1 MRDLEHL
8 NLASLKE
15 RGWTPALVK
24 EFLGEPDKTKVNPF
38 YKSAAPQ
45 KLYRVDRVREIEQR
59 AAFLEKKAVAT
70 QRSRAALARAE
81 VARQALLAEVLPN
94 VRVRRLKLNELR
106 RRALASKKE
115 RDEFHGDFGGNPAN
129 AEERHIHRWMVN
141 FARHELSNYDE
152 VREKYAGKVGVHDA
166 AEAVRSA
173 VLAKIAVFWPELQ
186 EACRLAERNEEDLF
200 Y

>member
-1 MRDLEHL
+1 MRDPEHL

-45 KLYRVDRVREIEQR
+45 KLYRVDRVREIEQC
-59 AAFLEKKAVAT
+59 AAFLEKKTGAT
-70 QRSRAALARAE
+70 QRSQAALARVE
-81 VARQALLAEVLPN
+81 VARQALLAEVLLK

-106 RRALASKKE
+106 RRALASKADYDE
-115 RDEFHGDFGGNPAN
+115 RCGHYGGDHAK
-129 AEERHIHRWMVN
+129 AEEHHIQRWMVN

-152 VREKYAGKVGVHDA
+152 IRERYAGRVGVHEA

-173 VLAKIAVFWPELQ
+173 VLEKIARIWPELE
-186 EACRLAERNEEDLF
+186 EACRQAERVEEEF
-200 Y
+200 F